1 MVLELMQLDKSFVTH
16 FVLMQWGMT
25 SEEKWI
31 QDMMEIEAKLYTEDL
46 SEEDATEAIF
56 EVRASMSTHSTGSCV
71 GSAFIDVCFQ
81 TLIISFAVPL
91 LKLRP

>member
-31 QDMMEIEAKLYTEDL
+31 QDMMEIEAKLYTEDMT
-46 SEEDATEAIF
+46 EEAASEAIF
-56 EVRASMSTHSTGSCV
+56 KVCASMSTHSTSCV
-71 GSAFIDVCFQ
+71 GPHLLMFVVQ